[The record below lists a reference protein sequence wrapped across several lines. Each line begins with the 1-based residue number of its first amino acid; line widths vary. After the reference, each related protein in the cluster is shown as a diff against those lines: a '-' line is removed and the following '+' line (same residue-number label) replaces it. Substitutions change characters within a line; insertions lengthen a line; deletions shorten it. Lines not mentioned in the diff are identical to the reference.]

1 MLLTNTDTLHKWTA
15 FYQYFLAHDDQQS
28 ALRIKQLIKKA
39 IRKEFIVTFCGHYS
53 AGKSSMIN
61 KLIGTKVLPTSPI
74 PTTANII
81 RVKNGSNQVK
91 VSFSSNQA
99 DIYKDTL
106 DIKRVLESTIRIEDI
121 TELEVQLDSA
131 LLQKDTI
138 LMDTPGIDSTDQ
150 AHELATE
157 SSIHLADLIFYVVD
171 YNHVQSEINFDF
183 TKQLIDSGKKFVLI
197 VNQMDK
203 HREEEIAFQ
212 HFKQSVSDSFLSYGI
227 KPEQIFYTTLI
238 ETNSYYQGLIEL
250 KSYIDSKLYER
261 ESILPVSMEE
271 SFQKLYKDHLTFIDA
286 RNVEK
291 VAPFEEQLSGVTEES
306 YQALEEHLE
315 QVEKTILSID
325 NKEQDTIAYLE
336 NEWNSIIKNAYIMP
350 FQLRE
355 LAKVY
360 LESEQKNFKIGLFGS
375 KSKTQKEREKRLSTF
390 YQELE
395 KLVQIQ
401 LITPLSQ
408 FFEKQ
413 GKSDF
418 FAIIKGLTS
427 ILDTNKL
434 KTLVNKDAQL
444 SENYVLVYCEKVE
457 NDVKQSFRRAIAPLF
472 LEWQEER
479 KHQLHR
485 EKEKYIKEQ
494 EEWQRYVNAKLQ
506 KEEILAN
513 WKEWREKLECL
524 DTSPTV
530 DVKALQQLLDSDK
543 EEISFQELSTIRTKI
558 ADKQEELAKAVN
570 RNLEGKQAF
579 HTDIVLEQL
588 NFLSRQLQNVKG
600 FSHIAKNL
608 LTKASNIANR
618 TYTICLFGAFSAG
631 KSSFANALLDYPI
644 LPVSP
649 NPTTATI
656 NRILPIDE
664 QHPHKTVIVKWKTE
678 KDMLTEINDYLQLIK
693 EEASSLDVAE
703 KLIKKLVANPVER
716 YANEFRY
723 LQAFL
728 KGFPIHRN
736 VLGSEI
742 NISLEKLSEY
752 VAVEDTSCFVASIDV
767 YFDCAITKKGITL
780 VDTPGGDSINS
791 RHTELSFEY
800 MKKADCIFYVSY
812 YNHAFSKADRS
823 FLLQLGRLKDAFEK
837 DKIFFVINAIDLAK
851 DVEEQ
856 AAVQEYLQDQLHL
869 FGIRAPRI
877 LPVSSLYYKHEVY
890 GKWMKKA
897 KEQMY
902 DFIENEWLYLML
914 QSAKKDYDVTIDYLR
929 KLIEATYG
937 KKEEAEQEM
946 SRMEEEKGELFAW
959 IETKSFEATIEKFQ
973 MEVEEQL
980 FYLKQRVMYRLN
992 ELTKESYHPSILR
1005 GVNKKKELSLAT
1017 TSFLIQLNYE
1027 FEQELRAVN
1036 VRLEQL
1042 FYKQRKE
1049 GYDEVQKWIHSING
1063 EIQLQEEFVND
1074 LDSTLTYHAPFK
1086 ELDTPFNKIGNKYYK
1101 NPKSF
1106 FENNDRKNMGLEIE
1120 KMLEEHANIFIK
1132 EQIQSFFSFYEG
1144 LFVNQFEALLSDVKE
1159 QITEYYDGK
1168 MALLTEH
1175 ENIEKLEI
1183 IVKEAT
1189 KDFAIEYRK

>member
-1 MLLTNTDTLHKWTA
+1 MLSTNTDTLHKWTA
-15 FYQYFLAHDDQQS
+15 FYQYFLAYDDQQS
-28 ALRIKQLIKKA
+28 ALRVKQLIKKA
-39 IRKEFIVTFCGHYS
+39 IRQEFIVTFCGHYS

-99 DIYKDTL
+99 DIYKDTI
-106 DIKRVLESTIRIEDI
+106 DIKLVLESTKKIEDI
-121 TELEVQLDSA
+121 TELEVQLDTV
-131 LLQKDTI
+131 LLPEDTI

-183 TKQLIDSGKKFVLI
+183 TKQLIESGKKFVLI

-203 HREEEIAFQ
+203 HREEEITFQ
-212 HFKQSVSDSFLSYGI
+212 HFKQTVSDSFLSYGI
-227 KPEQIFYTTLI
+227 KPEEIFFTTLI
-238 ETNSYYQGLIEL
+238 ETNAYYQGLIEL
-250 KSYIDSKLYER
+250 KRYINNKLNVKDD
-261 ESILPVSMEE
+261 ILPISMEE
-271 SFQKLYKDHLTFIDA
+271 SFQKLYKDHLTFIDE
-286 RNVEK
+286 RNVEI
-291 VAPFEEQLSGVTEES
+291 VTPFEEQLSDLTEES
-306 YQALEEHLE
+306 YHSLEANLE
-315 QVEKTILSID
+315 QVKKTILSID
-325 NKEQDTIAYLE
+325 KKEQETIADLE

-350 FQLRE
+350 FHLRE
-355 LAKVY
+355 LAKAY
-360 LESEQKNFKIGLFGS
+360 LESVQKNFKIGLFGS
-375 KSKTQKEREKRLSTF
+375 KSKTQKEREDRLSTF

-401 LITPLSQ
+401 LITPLAQ

-413 GKSDF
+413 GKSDY
-418 FAIIKGLTS
+418 FAIIKGLIS
-427 ILDTNKL
+427 VLDTKKL

-444 SENYVLVYCEKVE
+444 SENYVLIYCEKVE
-457 NDVKQSFRRAIAPLF
+457 NDVKQSFRREIAPLF
-472 LEWQEER
+472 LKWQEER
-479 KHQLHR
+479 KHQLHNQ
-485 EKEKYIKEQ
+485 KEKFIKEQ
-494 EEWQRYVNAKLQ
+494 EAWERYVNAKLQ
-506 KEEILAN
+506 REKILTS
-513 WKEWREKLECL
+513 WQEWREKLEQL
-524 DTSPTV
+524 FTSSTV
-530 DVKALQQLLDSDK
+530 DSKELQRLLDSDK
-543 EEISFQELSTIRTKI
+543 EEISFQVLSTTRTKVVKEKKDNI
-558 ADKQEELAKAVN
+558 VSESI
-570 RNLEGKQAF
+570 EGKDAF

-588 NFLSRQLQNVKG
+588 KFLSSQLQNVKG

-656 NRILPIDE
+656 NRILPIDD
-664 QHPHKTVIVKWKTE
+664 QHPHQTVIVKWKTE
-678 KDMLTEINDYLQLIK
+678 KEMLTEINDYLQLIK
-693 EEASSLDVAE
+693 EKASSLEVAE

-728 KGFPIHRN
+728 KGLPIHRQS
-736 VLGSEI
+736 LGREI

-752 VAVEDTSCFVASIDV
+752 VAVEETSCFVESIDV
-767 YFDCAITKKGITL
+767 YFDCAITRKGITL

-791 RHTELSFEY
+791 RHTELSFEF

-851 DVEEQ
+851 DEEEQ
-856 AAVQEYLQDQLHL
+856 TAVQEFLQEQLQL
-869 FGIRAPRI
+869 YGIRAPRI

-897 KEQMY
+897 EAQMY
-902 DFIENEWLYLML
+902 DFIEYEWLYLML
-914 QSAKKDYDVTIDYLR
+914 QSAKKDYDVTIAHLE
-929 KLIEATYG
+929 KLIESAYG
-937 KKEEAEQEM
+937 KKEEAEQEL
-946 SRMEEEKGELFAW
+946 SRMKQEKRKLLAGM
-959 IETKSFEATIEKFQ
+959 ETKSFKATLEKFH

-980 FYLKQRVMYRLN
+980 FYLKQRVMFRLN
-992 ELTKESYHPSILR
+992 ELIKESYHPSILR

-1017 TSFLIQLNYE
+1017 TSFLIQLNFE

-1036 VRLEQL
+1036 VRLDQL
-1042 FYKQRKE
+1042 FYKLRKE
-1049 GYDEVQKWIHSING
+1049 GYDEVQNWVQSING
-1063 EIQLQEEFVND
+1063 EIQLQEEFGND
-1074 LDSTLTYHAPFK
+1074 FDSTLTYQAPFK
-1086 ELDTPFNKIGNKYYK
+1086 ELDTPLNKIGNKYYK

-1106 FENNDRKNMGLEIE
+1106 FENNERKNMGVELE
-1120 KMLEEHANIFIK
+1120 KMVEDHANIFIK
-1132 EQIQSFFSFYEG
+1132 DQIQSFFTFYESY
-1144 LFVNQFEALLSDVKE
+1144 FANQFQVLLSDAKE
-1159 QITEYYDGK
+1159 QIIEYYDGK
-1168 MALLTEH
+1168 TLLLTGH
-1175 ENIEKLEI
+1175 ENVEKLER

-1189 KDFAIEYRK
+1189 KDFVIDY